1 MKLTYQQIDELNAA
15 YLNLTF
21 KEGGVMNA
29 AENINKLKP
38 LLDTILT
45 CKSQLIK
52 KYNKGQENIS
62 IDHPNWA
69 DFLSEFN
76 KSLLKETDVPELNKI
91 KKTDI
96 YLQNTAQNDGQKTN
110 PQVFVAALLARGLLE

>member
-1 MKLTYQQIDELNAA
+1 MKLTYKQIDELNAA

-38 LLDTILT
+38 LLETILT

-52 KYNKGQENIS
+52 KYNKGKESIS
-62 IDHPNWA
+62 IDHPNW
-69 DFLSEFN
+69 DNFLNEFN
-76 KSLLKETDVPELNKI
+76 KSLLKETDVSELNKI

-96 YLQNTAQNDGQKTN
+96 YIQTSFQNDEQKTK
-110 PQVFVAALLARGLLE
+110 PQVFIAILLTQGLLE

>member
-52 KYNKGQENIS
+52 KYNKGQETIS
-62 IDHPNWA
+62 ADHPKWR
-69 DFLSEFN
+69 DFLDEFN
-76 KSLLKETDVPELNKI
+76 KNLLKEADVSELNKI

-96 YLQNTAQNDGQKTN
+96 YLQNIPQGDGQKTN
-110 PQVFVAALLARGLLE
+110 PQGFIAVLLARGLLE

>member
-62 IDHPNWA
+62 IDHPNWG
-69 DFLSEFN
+69 DFLNEFN
-76 KSLLKETDVPELNKI
+76 KSLLKEVDVPELNKI

-96 YLQNTAQNDGQKTN
+96 YLAAQTDSQKTS
-110 PQVFVAALLARGLLE
+110 PQVFIAALLARGLLE